1 MLNNIYQQ
9 SSQNIFVKQPQL
21 AKNQNQRN
29 ARDEDSQSVLQDKGA
44 LTSAR
49 VASAQ
54 PGPVD
59 KQSRAQAL
67 YSKTT
72 RAQKRATTRVKLIH
86 TTLWLHPLVR
96 AEFERIAEREK
107 LSVSSVGASACEEW
121 VRYDIHRQQSAI
133 LETKMRQ
140 LIREENRAL
149 GNRIVFFLM
158 RIAFASEQ
166 ARILIS
172 NVLKW
177 VLTLAGVDQK
187 SYYTMVDDSSKM
199 ARRNIITK
207 TPQLKSLLEEWEH
220 SFIDPREE
228 ETYKANA

>member
-1 MLNNIYQQ
+1 LYN
-9 SSQNIFVKQPQL
+9 K
-21 AKNQNQRN
+21 
-29 ARDEDSQSVLQDKGA
+29 
-44 LTSAR
+44 TS
-49 VASAQ
+49 
-54 PGPVD
+54 
-59 KQSRAQAL
+59 
-67 YSKTT
+67 

-96 AEFERIAEREK
+96 AEFERIAKREK
-107 LSVSSVGASACEEW
+107 LSVSSVGATACEEW

-187 SYYTMVDDSSKM
+187 SYYSMVDDSNKM
-199 ARRNIITK
+199 AKRNIITK
-207 TPQLKSLLEEWEH
+207 TPQLNSLLEEWEH

-228 ETYKANA
+228 ETHKANA

>member
-1 MLNNIYQQ
+1 
-9 SSQNIFVKQPQL
+9 
-21 AKNQNQRN
+21 
-29 ARDEDSQSVLQDKGA
+29 
-44 LTSAR
+44 
-49 VASAQ
+49 
-54 PGPVD
+54 
-59 KQSRAQAL
+59 L

-107 LSVSSVGASACEEW
+107 LSVSSVGATACEEW

-140 LIREENRAL
+140 IIREENRAL

-187 SYYTMVDDSSKM
+187 SYYTMVDDSNKM

-207 TPQLKSLLEEWEH
+207 TPQLKSLLEEWEN

-228 ETYKANA
+228 ETHKANG